1 MAKITINIEEYNALM
16 DKVKSLQSENT
27 TLKNKVV
34 QLTNNISEIFNTFND
49 IKKMPLLGRIFKFK
63 SNMNVFI
70 NELKDEITHED

>member
-27 TLKNKVV
+27 TLKNKVA
-34 QLTNNISEIFNTFND
+34 QFSNNISEMFNTLND

-63 SNMNVFI
+63 YNMNVFI
-70 NELKDEITHED
+70 NELQEEITHED